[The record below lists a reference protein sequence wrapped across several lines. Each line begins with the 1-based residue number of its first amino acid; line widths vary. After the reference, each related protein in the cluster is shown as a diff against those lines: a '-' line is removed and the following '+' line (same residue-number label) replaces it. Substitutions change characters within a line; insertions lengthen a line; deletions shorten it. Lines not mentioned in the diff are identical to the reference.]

1 MDALQTHFHVSNPFE
16 LKSELHVNN
25 IDNIGTLN
33 RLPKQEI
40 RNILTGLVRK
50 KDTDFLN
57 FYNHTAKTYTME
69 RIPTSINMMDI
80 EYFLPMV
87 GGSIDGYY
95 KVEKVYFGSQHS
107 KPCMKLNLSTYI
119 SLGENR
125 VPIYR
130 TKMQPGEL
138 ISYELM
144 VRLYEQRI

>member
-1 MDALQTHFHVSNPFE
+1 
-16 LKSELHVNN
+16 
-25 IDNIGTLN
+25 
-33 RLPKQEI
+33 
-40 RNILTGLVRK
+40 LTGLVRK

>member
-1 MDALQTHFHVSNPFE
+1 
-16 LKSELHVNN
+16 
-25 IDNIGTLN
+25 
-33 RLPKQEI
+33 
-40 RNILTGLVRK
+40 
-50 KDTDFLN
+50 
-57 FYNHTAKTYTME
+57 
-69 RIPTSINMMDI
+69 MMDI

>member
-1 MDALQTHFHVSNPFE
+1 
-16 LKSELHVNN
+16 
-25 IDNIGTLN
+25 
-33 RLPKQEI
+33 
-40 RNILTGLVRK
+40 
-50 KDTDFLN
+50 
-57 FYNHTAKTYTME
+57 ME